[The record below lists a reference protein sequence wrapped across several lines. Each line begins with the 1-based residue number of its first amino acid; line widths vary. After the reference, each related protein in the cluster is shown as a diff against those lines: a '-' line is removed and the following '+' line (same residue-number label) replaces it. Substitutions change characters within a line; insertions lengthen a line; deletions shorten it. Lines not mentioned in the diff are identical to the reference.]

1 MWSVS
6 RDGVGAVHGA
16 ESAGSSRNSNCGSE
30 AKTWKH
36 KDRQV
41 EAKAEEQIS
50 VVDFLFVSLFVPK
63 VLVLLIPTE
72 VLTENIWLQGF
83 RKHNSRKTI
92 LGLFKT
98 HAGFED

>member
-1 MWSVS
+1 M
-6 RDGVGAVHGA
+6 GAVHGP

-30 AKTWKH
+30 AKTWEH

-72 VLTENIWLQGF
+72 ELTENI
-83 RKHNSRKTI
+83 
-92 LGLFKT
+92 
-98 HAGFED
+98 